1 MNKEEQ
7 EEVCMEITDL
17 SDRIGALSERISRMT
32 VKLPDYVARPIMKQV
47 DVIDEQVQE
56 IADSI
61 MEYEMELSAD
71 D

>member
-1 MNKEEQ
+1 MK
-7 EEVCMEITDL
+7 V
-17 SDRIGALSERISRMT
+17 R
-32 VKLPDYVARPIMKQV
+32 LPEYVARPIMKQV
-47 DVIDEQVQE
+47 DVIDKQVQE